1 MNWASTLPP
10 SKPIVDKTRN
20 KGPYQSA
27 SPLIWNEKANN
38 CAPYY
43 QKNKSPF
50 RYNLQSTYTCM
61 DVRIFTKCLL
71 FDDMYLQVISRGVY
85 SHNVT
90 GK

>member
-1 MNWASTLPP
+1 MNWASN
-10 SKPIVDKTRN
+10 SKPFDKIRN

-50 RYNLQSTYTCM
+50 R
-61 DVRIFTKCLL
+61 
-71 FDDMYLQVISRGVY
+71 
-85 SHNVT
+85 
-90 GK
+90 